1 MGAFS
6 LSCEFI
12 TLRLGVL
19 VAAQGRPLQ
28 IKSNQI
34 KMIPLKKFDRVRL
47 KVNSWASKKGTKGT
61 VLKDEGAYGV
71 DFLKDSPHGDDP
83 NFYHPIS
90 ACRFQVAKLRDQTP
104 NPHHV
109 NLIKND

>member
-1 MGAFS
+1 MV
-6 LSCEFI
+6 E
-12 TLRLGVL
+12 
-19 VAAQGRPLQ
+19 
-28 IKSNQI
+28 
-34 KMIPLKKFDRVRL
+34 LKKFDRVRL

-61 VLKDEGAYGV
+61 LLEDQKAHWTGATDDDLV
-71 DFLKDSPHGDDP
+71 EFLKDSPHGDDP

-109 NLIKND
+109 NLIKKN